1 MALFILILGL
11 VIEVALAASC
21 FIVKPEQKKI
31 KNYVRIGEFALYVI
45 FTLLPVLNWSFQWK
59 GLALLLA
66 IKAVIAGISL
76 IRKKPEKEFH
86 PIKVIFRGIGSFMLI
101 ASMLVP
107 AFIFP
112 QYQLPAMTGTHEI
125 GTAFYTYVD
134 ESRVETFEN
143 TGAKRELNVEFW
155 YPTDATEGE
164 KYPLV
169 VFSHGAFGV
178 RASNTS
184 AYMELAS
191 NGYVVC
197 SIDHPYHS
205 MGTVDVNGK
214 LSIVSM
220 EFMNQVLDINNGV
233 YTDEEEI
240 YQMEQEWMSIRVPD
254 MEFVLDTIL
263 EKAENPTEDAVYQ
276 MIDKEHIG
284 LAGHSMGGATS
295 AQVARERE
303 DIDAVID
310 MEGTMLG
317 EYIGF
322 ENGDY
327 IINPEPY
334 PVPILQVYTDNV
346 KLQLE
351 ELPDYEFVNEIV
363 SATAPAYYEVWIK
376 GTNHMSLTDLIL
388 FSPFLV
394 NMIEG
399 STENINQA
407 PPADPY
413 FILDTLNASILD
425 FFNCYLKDEGP
436 FTMAGEYAE

>member
-1 MALFILILGL
+1 MALFILILAL
-11 VIEVALAASC
+11 AIEVALAASC
-21 FIVKPEQKKI
+21 FIVKSEQKKI
-31 KNYVRIGEFALYVI
+31 KNYVRISEFALYVI
-45 FTLLPVLNWSFQWK
+45 FTLLPVLDWSFQWK
-59 GLALLLA
+59 GLAALLA
-66 IKAVIAGISL
+66 VKAIISL
-76 IRKKPEKEFH
+76 VSLLRKKAEKEYK
-86 PIKVIFRGIGSFMLI
+86 PIKVVLRGIGSFVLI

-112 QYQLPAMTGTHEI
+112 QYKLPAITGSHEI
-125 GTAFYTYVD
+125 GTVFYTYVD
-134 ESRVETFEN
+134 ESRVETFET

-155 YPTDATEGE
+155 YPSDAQEGE

-197 SIDHPYHS
+197 SIDHPYHA
-205 MGTVDVNGK
+205 MGTVDANGK
-214 LSIVSM
+214 LSIVSS
-220 EFMNQVLDINNGV
+220 EFLNQVLDINNGA
-233 YTDEEEI
+233 YAEEEI
-240 YQMEQEWMSIRVPD
+240 YNIEQEWMNVRVPD
-254 MEFVLDTIL
+254 MNFVLDTIL
-263 EKAENPTEDAVYQ
+263 SKVDDPAEDDVYQ
-276 MIDKEHIG
+276 MIDTEHIG

-295 AQVARERE
+295 AQVARERD

-317 EYIGF
+317 EYVGF

-327 IINPEPY
+327 VINPEPY

-399 STENINQA
+399 STDKINGA
-407 PPADPY
+407 TPADPH

-425 FFNCYLKDEGP
+425 FFDCYLKDEGP
-436 FTMAGEYAE
+436 FTMAGEYEEQ